1 MNNSPNNQITT
12 NSYIAKD
19 WNGGYK
25 LELDISSES
34 NLSEWQLNFDL
45 PSDFKIRDSYG
56 VDLIDNGNG
65 NYSINGLEE
74 KTLEAGKT
82 TKATFVID
90 DNGNDALAPQFE
102 VADLSAQSNS
112 FFGSDSPA
120 TESATPQ
127 PSPSPAASSPSISPT
142 SPTSPAQLSSN
153 AISVGFEQHAN
164 NTTYNSSAQSQDWD
178 VAWSNQMDK
187 YASISSNEA
196 RSGNNSLQMT
206 YPANEQSN
214 AGAKWVIP
222 GQKEYYL
229 SYWVKFDDNFDFDG
243 PKHSGGKMPGLGEG
257 DLASGGQKPN
267 GENGFTSR
275 YMWREDGK
283 ATMYLYHM
291 DLPATWG
298 DDILLQD
305 SNGNDKYFER
315 GQWHNMVQ
323 RVQGNDSGQAN
334 GEIDV
339 WMDGEQVLDMDGLRL
354 NNGQGVDTMF
364 FSSFHGGSGSDW
376 WPESNQNAH
385 FDDFVVSTDA
395 ADVGL

>member
-1 MNNSPNNQITT
+1 MV
-12 NSYIAKD
+12 
-19 WNGGYK
+19 W
-25 LELDISSES
+25 ISSITVTATTAS
-34 NLSEWQLNFDL
+34 MAWKKKLSKQEKLL
-45 PSDFKIRDSYG
+45 KPLSSLMITVMMRLLLSLKS
-56 VDLIDNGNG
+56 LI
-65 NYSINGLEE
+65 YRLR
-74 KTLEAGKT
+74 
-82 TKATFVID
+82 VIVS
-90 DNGNDALAPQFE
+90 L
-102 VADLSAQSNS
+102 VAIH
-112 FFGSDSPA
+112 
-120 TESATPQ
+120 PQ
-127 PSPSPAASSPSISPT
+127 PNRQPHSLLLLPVSSPSSP